1 MEDENPIRTLGDYS
15 KPSHEGY
22 KNTIEL
28 PSKDPNQ
35 HLKDFLKLVDSL
47 DLEGSITTWEDLTTH
62 FLAQFFPSGRTVK
75 LRNDILIGPHD
86 TRYCMKDPEQAFVK
100 YTSLRTDE
108 VRGNSMAPKSIAAIS
123 QVEREELKKKGIKS
137 PSKLFSLKYLSPAS
151 IKELNKNLSSPKRV
165 HFVNSIVVLS
175 KDSDTEEEDISS
187 TNAREHDL
195 ENEESER
202 ETEEEVAEVFDDETE
217 EEEDDDTKYYNSPP
231 AIKEL
236 VYHEWLL
243 ENPQPSWVKAKIRA
257 ENPSNTK
264 TSCMIGHIFKKH
276 AYIDIESPI
285 NIMSRNQYN
294 RIMTYK
300 LGPRKEQSN
309 PNKISNFVG
318 RVRGL
323 RVFIGS
329 FTYKC
334 DFMIL
339 EDTTSVIW
347 LFRGIY
353 LWKAIHRRNRPR
365 LQQGRRDNHIQ

>member
-1 MEDENPIRTLGDYS
+1 MKLEKALLDFE
-15 KPSHEGY
+15 SHKERR
-22 KNTIEL
+22 L
-28 PSKDPNQ
+28 S
-35 HLKDFLKLVDSL
+35 H
-47 DLEGSITTWEDLTTH
+47 
-62 FLAQFFPSGRTVK
+62 
-75 LRNDILIGPHD
+75 
-86 TRYCMKDPEQAFVK
+86 
-100 YTSLRTDE
+100 LRTQLGQQHDDMIGKIDLLWKTVFE
-108 VRGNSMAPKSIAAIS
+108 KLNDVFTPENAGNSMAPKSIAAIS

-137 PSKLFSLKYLSPAS
+137 PSKF
-151 IKELNKNLSSPKRV
+151 
-165 HFVNSIVVLS
+165 

-243 ENPQPSWVKAKIRA
+243 KNPQPSWVKAKIRA

-294 RIMTYK
+294 QIMTYK
-300 LGPRKEQSN
+300 LGPRK
-309 PNKISNFVG
+309 
-318 RVRGL
+318 
-323 RVFIGS
+323 
-329 FTYKC
+329 
-334 DFMIL
+334 
-339 EDTTSVIW
+339 
-347 LFRGIY
+347 
-353 LWKAIHRRNRPR
+353 
-365 LQQGRRDNHIQ
+365 